1 MIVGLILIQAVIQ
14 TLVNLPNVSKYNSIH
29 VLMQVKA
36 EHCQNKQCLFSW
48 FDIASKMTRYF
59 HYKVVHDIVV
69 KYSNITEFN
78 PSLVRKNVTRKEVY
92 NPLMI
97 RFPDQTREY
106 RWQIGAI
113 CIGGYQPSRRQYTQ
127 HAH

>member
-1 MIVGLILIQAVIQ
+1 MIIGLILIQGVIQ
-14 TLVNLPNVSKYNSIH
+14 TLVNLPNVSKYNSIQ

-69 KYSNITEFN
+69 NDSNITEFN
-78 PSLVRKNVTRKEVY
+78 HSLV
-92 NPLMI
+92 
-97 RFPDQTREY
+97 
-106 RWQIGAI
+106 
-113 CIGGYQPSRRQYTQ
+113 
-127 HAH
+127 